1 MNNSF
6 HHISLTILGLLLI
19 GVIGCK
25 TTDQASKD
33 QEDPTVTD
41 SDEAL
46 TEFMAVLDET
56 RSSLSDVYL
65 SQKQDIPEIYL
76 KADSVG
82 EQINRN
88 PYDGYRVQILSTR
101 NVEQADSVANSFR
114 MWADSTIA
122 NYKADAYVSFRQP
135 HFKVHVG
142 DFQIREHANKFSR
155 LIKKR
160 YPDAWVVHDRIEP
173 SDVPADT
180 VNFKIKQLQT
190 SDSKKDSLNTGAK
203 N

>member
-1 MNNSF
+1 MKHFSYY
-6 HHISLTILGLLLI
+6 ISLSFVILL
-19 GVIGCK
+19 VIGFISCK
-25 TTDQASKD
+25 TTEQTTPN

-41 SDEAL
+41 REETSS
-46 TEFMAVLDET
+46 EFIAMLDNT
-56 RSSLSDVYL
+56 RSNLSDVYL
-65 SQKQDIPEIYL
+65 SQKQDIPDIYL

-82 EQINRN
+82 ERINRN

-122 NYKADAYVSFRQP
+122 GYEADAYVSFRQP

-142 DFQIREHANKFSR
+142 DFQIRDQANKFSR
-155 LIKKR
+155 LIKNQ

-173 SDVPADT
+173 SDIPADT
-180 VNFKIKQLQT
+180 T
-190 SDSKKDSLNTGAK
+190 SFSFVENDTTAKKE
-203 N
+203 

>member
-1 MNNSF
+1 MKHFSHF
-6 HHISLTILGLLLI
+6 FSLSIIVLL
-19 GVIGCK
+19 VIGTISCK
-25 TTDQASKD
+25 TTEETAPD
-33 QEDPTVTD
+33 QEDPTATD
-41 SDEAL
+41 REEPLSEFIAL
-46 TEFMAVLDET
+46 LDEN

-65 SQKQDIPEIYL
+65 SQKQDIPDIYL
-76 KADSVG
+76 KADSAG

-88 PYDGYRVQILSTR
+88 PYDGYRVQILTTR

-122 NYKADAYVSFRQP
+122 GYNADAYVSFRQP

-142 DFQIREHANKFSR
+142 DFQIRNQANRFSR

-160 YPDAWVVHDRIEP
+160 YPDAWVVHDRINP

-180 VNFKIKQLQT
+180 ATFEFQQPESL
-190 SDSKKDSLNTGAK
+190 SGDSLSNK
-203 N
+203 SDL